1 MFRLRNLQFNNHQQ
15 IFPKHI
21 FLDLVWFFLCLIGL
35 HDVKERPRMVERAM
49 LIGITLPGEDEQTT
63 RGLLD
68 ELRELVTTLEI
79 GIHHEKIVSIRKPQ
93 AKFLVGS
100 GKAEELVE
108 EAKSRDCD
116 VIIFDN
122 ELTPAQQRNWE
133 QAAEDK
139 ILVIDR
145 QEVILDIFGRRAQT
159 KEAVLQ
165 VELARL
171 EYNLPRLKSAWTHL
185 SRQRGGGAMQRDA
198 GETQLELDQRMVRTR
213 IARVKRELDSVI
225 QHREVQRKKRMTV
238 PVPTCAIVGYTNAGK
253 SSLLNKLTN
262 SNILAEDKLFA
273 TLDPTS
279 RRCPLPSG
287 QPLVVTDT
295 VGFVRNLPHRLVDAF
310 KATLEEA
317 IVSNFLIHVLDVN
330 SPDVEAHAETTLN
343 VLKELGAKDKKIITV
358 FNKIDALWDKS
369 TRQELALKFKDAFFI
384 SAHSG
389 EGLEPLLEKMEAIIE
404 EDFAQ
409 LKLLIPHDRYDIVAR
424 LHREGGVRKE
434 EVWDDGTFITG
445 SVPARL
451 LRMIEPYVV
460 KG

>member
-1 MFRLRNLQFNNHQQ
+1 
-15 IFPKHI
+15 
-21 FLDLVWFFLCLIGL
+21 
-35 HDVKERPRMVERAM
+35 MVERAM
-49 LIGITLPGEDEQTT
+49 LIGITLPGADDSTT
-63 RGLLD
+63 RSLLD
-68 ELRELVTTLEI
+68 ELRELVTTLGI
-79 GIHHEKIVSIRKPQ
+79 GIQHEVQLPIRKPH
-93 AKFLVGS
+93 AKFLLGS
-100 GKAEELVE
+100 GKAEELIE
-108 EAKSRDCD
+108 QAKAHDCD
-116 VIIFDN
+116 VIVFDN

-145 QEVILDIFGRRAQT
+145 QEVILDIFGKRAQT

-185 SRQRGGGAMQRDA
+185 SRQRGGGSMQRDA
-198 GETQLELDQRMVRTR
+198 GETQLELDQRMVRTQ
-213 IARVKRELDSVI
+213 ITRVKRELENVI
-225 QHREVQRKKRMTV
+225 QHRHVQRKKRMTV

-262 SNILAEDKLFA
+262 SDILAEDKLFA

-287 QPLVVTDT
+287 QPLVITDT

-317 IVSNFLIHVLDVN
+317 VVSNFLVHVLDIN
-330 SPDVEAHAETTLN
+330 SPEIEAHAETTLS
-343 VLKELGAKDKKIITV
+343 VLSGLGADEKNIITV
-358 FNKIDALWDKS
+358 FNKVDDLWDED
-369 TRQELALKFKDAFFI
+369 TRLSLSFRYPDAYFV

-389 EGLEPLLEKMEAIIE
+389 EGISALLERMEAIVE
-404 EDFAQ
+404 SDFSQ
-409 LKLLIPHDRYDIVAR
+409 LRLLIPHDRYDLVAR

-434 EVWDDGTFITG
+434 EARDDGTYIVG
-445 SVPARL
+445 SIPE
-451 LRMIEPYVV
+451 RMLTSLEPYQLASDES
-460 KG
+460 

>member
-1 MFRLRNLQFNNHQQ
+1 
-15 IFPKHI
+15 
-21 FLDLVWFFLCLIGL
+21 
-35 HDVKERPRMVERAM
+35 MVERAM
-49 LIGITLPGEDEQTT
+49 LIGITLPGADDSTT
-63 RGLLD
+63 RSLLD
-68 ELRELVTTLEI
+68 ELRELVTTLGI
-79 GIHHEKIVSIRKPQ
+79 GIQHEVQLPIRKPH
-93 AKFLVGS
+93 AKFLLGS
-100 GKAEELVE
+100 GKAEELIE
-108 EAKSRDCD
+108 QAKAHDCD
-116 VIIFDN
+116 VIVFDN

-145 QEVILDIFGRRAQT
+145 QEVILDIFGKRAQT

-185 SRQRGGGAMQRDA
+185 SRQRGGGSMQRDA
-198 GETQLELDQRMVRTR
+198 GETQLELDQRMVRTQ
-213 IARVKRELDSVI
+213 ITRVKRELESVI
-225 QHREVQRKKRMTV
+225 QHRHVQRKKRMTV

-262 SNILAEDKLFA
+262 SDILAEDKLFA

-287 QPLVVTDT
+287 QPLVITDT

-317 IVSNFLIHVLDVN
+317 VVSNFLVHVLDIN
-330 SPDVEAHAETTLN
+330 SPEIEAHAETTLS
-343 VLKELGAKDKKIITV
+343 VLRGLGADEKNIITV
-358 FNKIDALWDKS
+358 FNKVDDLWDED
-369 TRQELALKFKDAFFI
+369 TRLSLSFRYPDAYFV

-389 EGLEPLLEKMEAIIE
+389 EGIQALLERMEAIVE
-404 EDFAQ
+404 SDFSQ
-409 LKLLIPHDRYDIVAR
+409 LRLLIPHDRYDLVAR

-434 EVWDDGTFITG
+434 EARDDGTYIVG
-445 SVPARL
+445 SVPE
-451 LRMIEPYVV
+451 RMLTSLEPYQLASDES
-460 KG
+460 

>member
-1 MFRLRNLQFNNHQQ
+1 LLCEYAL
-15 IFPKHI
+15 
-21 FLDLVWFFLCLIGL
+21 LDSSDSKISNV
-35 HDVKERPRMVERAM
+35 HDVKEKPRMVERAM
-49 LIGITLPGEDEQTT
+49 LIGITLPGKDEQTT

-79 GIHHEKIVSIRKPQ
+79 GIVHEREVTIREPK

-100 GKAEELVE
+100 GKAQELIE
-108 EAKSRDCD
+108 EAKARDCD

-133 QAAEDK
+133 QAADDK

-145 QEVILDIFGRRAQT
+145 QEVILDIFGNRAQT

-198 GETQLELDQRMVRTR
+198 GETQLELDQRMVRTQ
-213 IARVKRELDSVI
+213 IARVKRELESVI

-343 VLKELGAKDKKIITV
+343 VLGELGAKEKKIITV
-358 FNKIDALWDKS
+358 FNKIDALWDES
-369 TRQELALKFKDAFFI
+369 TRTELALKFPDALFL
-384 SAHSG
+384 SAHTG
-389 EGLEPLLEKMEAIIE
+389 EGVTALLDKMESIIE

-409 LKLLIPHDRYDIVAR
+409 LKLLIPHDRYDLVAR

-434 EVWDDGTFITG
+434 EVRDEGILISG
-445 SVPARL
+445 SVPDRL
-451 LRMIEPYVV
+451 LSTLDSFVLRD
-460 KG
+460 

>member
-1 MFRLRNLQFNNHQQ
+1 M
-15 IFPKHI
+15 I
-21 FLDLVWFFLCLIGL
+21 
-35 HDVKERPRMVERAM
+35 E
-49 LIGITLPGEDEQTT
+49 
-63 RGLLD
+63 
-68 ELRELVTTLEI
+68 
-79 GIHHEKIVSIRKPQ
+79 Q
-93 AKFLVGS
+93 AK
-100 GKAEELVE
+100 AH
-108 EAKSRDCD
+108 DCD
-116 VIIFDN
+116 VIVFDN

-145 QEVILDIFGRRAQT
+145 QEVILDIFGKRAQT

-185 SRQRGGGAMQRDA
+185 SRQRGGGSMQRDA
-198 GETQLELDQRMVRTR
+198 GETQLELDQRMVRTQ
-213 IARVKRELDSVI
+213 ITRVKRELENVI
-225 QHREVQRKKRMTV
+225 QHRHVQRKKRMTV

-262 SNILAEDKLFA
+262 SDILAEDKLFA

-287 QPLVVTDT
+287 QPLVITDT

-317 IVSNFLIHVLDVN
+317 VVSNFLVHVLDIN
-330 SPDVEAHAETTLN
+330 SPEIEAHAETTLS
-343 VLKELGAKDKKIITV
+343 VLRGLGADEKNIITV
-358 FNKIDALWDKS
+358 FNKVDDLWDED
-369 TRQELALKFKDAFFI
+369 TRLSLSFRYPDAYFV

-389 EGLEPLLEKMEAIIE
+389 EGISALLERMEAIVE
-404 EDFAQ
+404 SDFSQ
-409 LKLLIPHDRYDIVAR
+409 LRLLIPHDRYDLVAR

-434 EVWDDGTFITG
+434 EARDDGTYIVG
-445 SVPARL
+445 SIPE
-451 LRMIEPYVV
+451 RMLTSLEPYQLASDES
-460 KG
+460 

>member
-1 MFRLRNLQFNNHQQ
+1 
-15 IFPKHI
+15 
-21 FLDLVWFFLCLIGL
+21 
-35 HDVKERPRMVERAM
+35 MVEKAM
-49 LIGITLPGEDEQTT
+49 LIGITLPQGEESTT
-63 RGLLD
+63 RSLLD
-68 ELRELVTTLEI
+68 ELRELVTTLGI
-79 GIHHEKIVSIRKPQ
+79 GIQHERIISIRKPQ
-93 AKFLVGS
+93 AKLLVGS

-108 EAKSRDCD
+108 EAKAHGCD
-116 VIIFDN
+116 VIVFDN

-133 QAAEDK
+133 KAADDK

-145 QEVILDIFGRRAQT
+145 QEVILDIFGTRAQT

-185 SRQRGGGAMQRDA
+185 SRQRGGGSMQRDA
-198 GETQLELDQRMVRTR
+198 GETQLELDQRMVRTQ
-213 IARVKRELDSVI
+213 ISRVKRELVSVI
-225 QHREVQRKKRMTV
+225 KHREVQRKKRMTV

-262 SNILAEDKLFA
+262 SDILAEDKLFA

-330 SPDVEAHAETTLN
+330 SPEVEAHAKTTLD
-343 VLKELGAKDKKIITV
+343 VLNDLGAKDKKMITV
-358 FNKIDALWDKS
+358 FNKIDDMWDDSVIPSLKITYPDAL
-369 TRQELALKFKDAFFI
+369 FI
-384 SAHSG
+384 SAHTG
-389 EGLEPLLEKMEAIIE
+389 EGIPELLQQIEAIIE
-404 EDFAQ
+404 SDFAQ
-409 LKLLIPHDRYDIVAR
+409 LRLLVPHERYDLVAR

-434 EVWDDGTFITG
+434 EARDDGTYLVS
-445 SVPARL
+445 SVPE
-451 LRMIEPYVV
+451 RMLSAVKPYILASQEA
-460 KG
+460 

>member
-1 MFRLRNLQFNNHQQ
+1 
-15 IFPKHI
+15 
-21 FLDLVWFFLCLIGL
+21 
-35 HDVKERPRMVERAM
+35 M
-49 LIGITLPGEDEQTT
+49 LIGVTLPEDTT
-63 RGLLD
+63 KNTRSLLD
-68 ELRELVTTLEI
+68 ELRELVDTLGF
-79 GIHHEKIVSIRKPQ
+79 GIRHERMVSIRKPQ
-93 AKFLVGS
+93 AKLLVGS
-100 GKAEELVE
+100 GKAQELVD
-108 EAKSRDCD
+108 EAKAHDCD

-122 ELTPAQQRNWE
+122 QLTPAQQRNWE
-133 QAAEDK
+133 ELAEEK

-145 QEVILDIFGRRAQT
+145 QEVILDIFGDRAQT

-171 EYNLPRLKSAWTHL
+171 EHNLPRLKSAWTHL
-185 SRQRGGGAMQRDA
+185 SRQRGGGSMQRDA
-198 GETQLELDQRMVRTR
+198 GETQLELDQRMVRTQ
-213 IARVKRELDSVI
+213 ITRVKRELESVI
-225 QHREVQRKKRMTV
+225 QHRETQRKKRMTV

-330 SPDVEAHAETTLN
+330 SPEVDSHAETTLS
-343 VLKELGAKDKKIITV
+343 VLKELGAKDKKVITV
-358 FNKIDALWDKS
+358 FNKLDALWDEA
-369 TRQELALKFKDAFFI
+369 TRYDLAMRYPDALFI
-384 SAHSG
+384 SAHTG
-389 EGLEPLLEKMEAIIE
+389 EGLDTLQDKMEAIIE
-404 EDFAQ
+404 SDFTQ
-409 LKLLIPHDRYDIVAR
+409 VRLLIPHNRYDLVAR

-434 EVWDDGTFITG
+434 EARDTGTYLVG
-445 SVPARL
+445 SVPE
-451 LRMIEPYVV
+451 RMMSVLQPYILTA
-460 KG
+460 

>member
-1 MFRLRNLQFNNHQQ
+1 
-15 IFPKHI
+15 
-21 FLDLVWFFLCLIGL
+21 
-35 HDVKERPRMVERAM
+35 M
-49 LIGITLPGEDEQTT
+49 LIGITLPGETDSTT
-63 RGLLD
+63 RSLLD
-68 ELRELVTTLEI
+68 ELRELVTTLGI
-79 GIHHEKIVSIRKPQ
+79 GIQHEVQLAIRKPQ
-93 AKFLVGS
+93 AKFLTGS

-108 EAKSRDCD
+108 EAKAHNCD
-116 VIIFDN
+116 VIVFDN

-145 QEVILDIFGRRAQT
+145 QEVILDIFGKRAQT

-185 SRQRGGGAMQRDA
+185 SRQRGGGSMQRDA
-198 GETQLELDQRMVRTR
+198 GETQLELDQRMVRTQ
-213 IARVKRELDSVI
+213 ITRVKRELESVI
-225 QHREVQRKKRMTV
+225 QHRHVQRKKRMTV

-262 SNILAEDKLFA
+262 SDILAEDKLFA

-317 IVSNFLIHVLDVN
+317 VVSNFLIHVLDIN
-330 SPDVEAHAETTLN
+330 SPDVEAHAETTLS
-343 VLKELGAKDKKIITV
+343 VLRGLGADEKKIITV
-358 FNKIDALWDKS
+358 FNKIDDLWSEDTRIALSFRYPD
-369 TRQELALKFKDAFFI
+369 ALFV

-389 EGLEPLLEKMEAIIE
+389 EGIPELLKHMEGIVE
-404 EDFAQ
+404 SDFSQ
-409 LKLLIPHDRYDIVAR
+409 LRLLIPHNRYDLVAR
-424 LHREGGVRKE
+424 IHREGGVRKE
-434 EVWDDGTFITG
+434 EARDDGTYIVG
-445 SVPARL
+445 SVPERL
-451 LRMIEPYVV
+451 LSAVHPYLLPNDES
-460 KG
+460 

>member
-1 MFRLRNLQFNNHQQ
+1 
-15 IFPKHI
+15 
-21 FLDLVWFFLCLIGL
+21 
-35 HDVKERPRMVERAM
+35 M
-49 LIGITLPGEDEQTT
+49 LIGVTLPDDTT
-63 RGLLD
+63 SHTRSLLD
-68 ELRELVTTLEI
+68 ELRELVDTLGF
-79 GIHHEKIVSIRKPQ
+79 GIRHERMVSIRKPQ
-93 AKFLVGS
+93 AKLLVGS
-100 GKAEELVE
+100 GKAQELVD
-108 EAKSRDCD
+108 EAKAHDCD

-122 ELTPAQQRNWE
+122 QLTPAQQRNWE
-133 QAAEDK
+133 ELAEEK

-145 QEVILDIFGRRAQT
+145 QEVILDIFGDRAQT

-171 EYNLPRLKSAWTHL
+171 EHNLPRLKSAWTHL
-185 SRQRGGGAMQRDA
+185 SRQRGGGSMQRDA
-198 GETQLELDQRMVRTR
+198 GETQLELDQRMVRTQ
-213 IARVKRELDSVI
+213 ITRVKRELESVI
-225 QHREVQRKKRMTV
+225 QHRETQRKKRMTV

-330 SPDVEAHAETTLN
+330 SPEVDSHAETTLS
-343 VLKELGAKDKKIITV
+343 VLKELGAKDKKVITV
-358 FNKIDALWDKS
+358 FNKLDALWDEA
-369 TRQELALKFKDAFFI
+369 TRYDLAIRYPGALFI
-384 SAHSG
+384 SAHTG
-389 EGLEPLLEKMEAIIE
+389 EGLDTLQHKMEAIIE
-404 EDFAQ
+404 AEFTQ
-409 LKLLIPHDRYDIVAR
+409 VRLLIPHNRYDLVAR

-434 EVWDDGTFITG
+434 EARDEGTYLVG
-445 SVPARL
+445 SVPE
-451 LRMIEPYVV
+451 RMMPVLQPYILTV
-460 KG
+460 

>member
-1 MFRLRNLQFNNHQQ
+1 
-15 IFPKHI
+15 
-21 FLDLVWFFLCLIGL
+21 
-35 HDVKERPRMVERAM
+35 M
-49 LIGITLPGEDEQTT
+49 LIGITLPDDTT
-63 RGLLD
+63 SNTRSLLD
-68 ELRELVTTLEI
+68 ELRELTMTLGI
-79 GIHHEKIVSIRKPQ
+79 GIMHERMVAIRKPQ
-93 AKFLVGS
+93 AKLLVGS
-100 GKAEELVE
+100 GKAAELVK
-108 EAKSRDCD
+108 EAQSHDCD

-133 QAAEDK
+133 EAAEGK

-145 QEVILDIFGRRAQT
+145 QEVILDIFGQRALT

-171 EYNLPRLKSAWTHL
+171 EHNLPRLKSAWTHL
-185 SRQRGGGAMQRDA
+185 SRQRGGGSMQRDA
-198 GETQLELDQRMVRTR
+198 GETQLELDQRMVRTQ
-213 IARVKRELDSVI
+213 ISRVKRELESVI
-225 QHREVQRKKRMTV
+225 QHRETQRKKRMTV

-287 QPLVVTDT
+287 QPLIITDT
-295 VGFVRNLPHRLVDAF
+295 VGFVRNLPHRLIDAF

-330 SPDVEAHAETTLN
+330 SPELDAHSETTLS

-358 FNKIDALWDKS
+358 FNKLDVLWDEAIKHD
-369 TRQELALKFKDAFFI
+369 LALRYPEALFI
-384 SAHSG
+384 SAHTG
-389 EGLEPLLEKMEAIIE
+389 EGLDVLQDKMEAIIE
-404 EDFAQ
+404 ADFAQ
-409 LKLLIPHDRYDIVAR
+409 LRLLIPHDRYDLVAR

-434 EVWDDGTFITG
+434 EARDEGTYLVG
-445 SVPARL
+445 SVPE
-451 LRMIEPYVV
+451 RMLSALQPFILS
-460 KG
+460 

>member
-1 MFRLRNLQFNNHQQ
+1 
-15 IFPKHI
+15 
-21 FLDLVWFFLCLIGL
+21 
-35 HDVKERPRMVERAM
+35 MVERAM
-49 LIGITLPGEDEQTT
+49 LIGITLPGVDDSTT
-63 RGLLD
+63 RSLLD
-68 ELRELVTTLEI
+68 ELRELVTTLGI
-79 GIHHEKIVSIRKPQ
+79 GIQHEVQLPIRKPH
-93 AKFLVGS
+93 AKFLLGS
-100 GKAEELVE
+100 GKAEELIE
-108 EAKSRDCD
+108 QAKAHDCD
-116 VIIFDN
+116 VIVFDN

-145 QEVILDIFGRRAQT
+145 QEVILDIFGKRAQT

-185 SRQRGGGAMQRDA
+185 SRQRGGGSMQRDA
-198 GETQLELDQRMVRTR
+198 GETQLELDQRMVRTQ
-213 IARVKRELDSVI
+213 ITRVKRELESVI
-225 QHREVQRKKRMTV
+225 QHRHVQRKKRMTV

-262 SNILAEDKLFA
+262 SDILAEDKLFA

-287 QPLVVTDT
+287 QPLVITDT

-317 IVSNFLIHVLDVN
+317 VVSNFLVHVLDIN
-330 SPDVEAHAETTLN
+330 SPEIEAHAETTLS
-343 VLKELGAKDKKIITV
+343 VLRGLGADEKNIITV
-358 FNKIDALWDKS
+358 FNKVDDLWDED
-369 TRQELALKFKDAFFI
+369 TRLSLSFRYPDAYFV

-389 EGLEPLLEKMEAIIE
+389 EGISALLERMEAIVE
-404 EDFAQ
+404 SDFSQ
-409 LKLLIPHDRYDIVAR
+409 LRLLIPHDRYDLVAR

-434 EVWDDGTFITG
+434 EARDDGTYIVG
-445 SVPARL
+445 SIPE
-451 LRMIEPYVV
+451 RMLTSLEPYQLASDES
-460 KG
+460 

>member
-1 MFRLRNLQFNNHQQ
+1 
-15 IFPKHI
+15 
-21 FLDLVWFFLCLIGL
+21 
-35 HDVKERPRMVERAM
+35 MVERAM
-49 LIGITLPGEDEQTT
+49 LIGITLPGDTDSTT
-63 RGLLD
+63 RSLLD
-68 ELRELVTTLEI
+68 ELRELVTTL
-79 GIHHEKIVSIRKPQ
+79 GISIQHEVQLAIRKPQ
-93 AKFLVGS
+93 AKFLTGS
-100 GKAEELVE
+100 GKAEELIE
-108 EAKSRDCD
+108 EAKANNCD
-116 VIIFDN
+116 VIVFDN

-133 QAAEDK
+133 QAADDK

-145 QEVILDIFGRRAQT
+145 QEVILDIFGKRAQT

-185 SRQRGGGAMQRDA
+185 SRQRGGGSMQRDA
-198 GETQLELDQRMVRTR
+198 GETQLELDQRMVRTQ
-213 IARVKRELDSVI
+213 ITRVKRELEGVI

-262 SNILAEDKLFA
+262 SDILTEDKLFA

-317 IVSNFLIHVLDVN
+317 VVSNFLIHVLDIN
-330 SPDVEAHAETTLN
+330 SPEVEAHAETTLS
-343 VLKELGAKDKKIITV
+343 VLRGLGADEKKIITV
-358 FNKIDALWDKS
+358 FNKIDDLWSED
-369 TRQELALKFKDAFFI
+369 TRLALSFRYPDALFV

-389 EGLEPLLEKMEAIIE
+389 EGIPELLKHMEAIVE
-404 EDFAQ
+404 SDFAQ
-409 LKLLIPHDRYDIVAR
+409 LRLLIPHDRYDLVAR
-424 LHREGGVRKE
+424 IHREGGVRKE
-434 EVWDDGTFITG
+434 EARDDGTYIVG
-445 SVPARL
+445 SVPERL
-451 LRMIEPYVV
+451 LSAVHPYLLANDES
-460 KG
+460 

>member
-1 MFRLRNLQFNNHQQ
+1 
-15 IFPKHI
+15 
-21 FLDLVWFFLCLIGL
+21 
-35 HDVKERPRMVERAM
+35 MVEKAM
-49 LIGITLPGEDEQTT
+49 LIGITLPGQDERTT

-68 ELRELVTTLEI
+68 ELRELVTTLDI
-79 GIHHEKIVSIRKPQ
+79 GIAHEREVSIRKPQ

-100 GKAEELVE
+100 GKAEELVK
-108 EAKSRDCD
+108 EAQARDCD
-116 VIIFDN
+116 VIVFDN

-198 GETQLELDQRMVRTR
+198 GETQLELDQRMVRTQ
-213 IARVKRELDSVI
+213 IARVKRELVSVI
-225 QHREVQRKKRMTV
+225 QHREVQRKRRMSV

-330 SPDVEAHAETTLN
+330 SPDVEAHAKTTLD
-343 VLKELGAKDKKIITV
+343 VLKDLGAKDKQILTV
-358 FNKIDALWDKS
+358 FNKVDALWDES
-369 TRQELALKFKDAFFI
+369 TRKELAMKFPGAFFI
-384 SAHSG
+384 SAHTG
-389 EGLEPLLEKMEAIIE
+389 EGLEKLLDKMEGIIE

-409 LKLLIPHDRYDIVAR
+409 LKLLIPHDRYDLVAR
-424 LHREGGVRKE
+424 LHREGGIRKE
-434 EVWDDGTFITG
+434 EVRDDGTFVAG
-445 SVPARL
+445 SVPDRL
-451 LRMIEPYVV
+451 LTLVEPFIV
-460 KG
+460 KA